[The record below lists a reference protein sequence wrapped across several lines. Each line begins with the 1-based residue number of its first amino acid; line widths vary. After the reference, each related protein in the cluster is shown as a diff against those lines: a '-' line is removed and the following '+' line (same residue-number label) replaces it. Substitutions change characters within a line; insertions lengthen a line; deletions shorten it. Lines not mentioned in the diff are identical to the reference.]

1 MQRKLLFA
9 SGALILLVLVIIS
22 LTKGKGVQPPQET
35 NIPVSQEII
44 VEGTEFKF
52 SPDKIELEKGKRAKI
67 TFQNKGE
74 QPHNLL
80 IPELNIAT
88 RTIGPGEEDTV
99 VVEAK
104 ETGSYT
110 FYCGVANH
118 KDLGMEGG
126 VEVK

>member
-9 SGALILLVLVIIS
+9 SGALILSVLVIIS
-22 LTKGKGVQPPQET
+22 ITKGKGVRPPQEA
-35 NIPVSQEII
+35 NIPVSKEII

-52 SPDKIELEKGKRAKI
+52 SQDKIELKKGEKVKI

-80 IPELNIAT
+80 IPELTVAT

-99 VVEAK
+99 VIEAK
-104 ETGSYT
+104 ETGEFT

>member
-1 MQRKLLFA
+1 MQKKLLFA

-22 LTKGKGVQPPQET
+22 FTKGKGAQPSQEA
-35 NIPVSQEII
+35 NIPVSKEII

-52 SPDKIELEKGKRAKI
+52 SPDKIELKKGEKAKI

-74 QPHNLL
+74 QPHNLT
-80 IPELNIAT
+80 ISELKVAT
-88 RTIGPGEEDTV
+88 KTIGPGEEDTV
-99 VVEAK
+99 VLEAK
-104 ETGSYT
+104 ETGEFT